1 MWLIVGIFI
10 RSSVCEIAIPP
21 QPNISRY
28 DYLLVPLARH
38 YRMSNL
44 AVNFCLENDVR
55 LLSSSEELDT
65 INALLHGH
73 MDWMVVTVH
82 YSTQCGQMRFFQN
95 VFLAATYRS
104 LEEMVSSMDYEC
116 YDAAGFYMVTV
127 ADRMLNETSIVQVF
141 GTLWKYRIINVVF
154 IAPLSGANYRAY
166 SFDPYQHTSFCGSIQ
181 LVRVDRYVGH
191 RWQILSHWFR
201 GSMRNFHGCPLRIG
215 TIEAKPFSMVQQRGG
230 KTVYMGL
237 EVDIMKAIARRLN
250 FSFEFVTPPGRVKW
264 GVLRAGNSTGLM
276 GMILRAEVDFGFGAV
291 GHSPNRS
298 QMLRSSYPGIITQ
311 MIMAIPPR
319 RPHTSLEKLFQ
330 PFSPSAWTL
339 IVVCYSVLCALSVVV
354 CYGRRHP
361 SVERMPGMFYTFWI
375 ILLGGP
381 GGNVRRHSTRIY
393 VISLLLNAFVVR
405 NLYQSAL
412 FRYLKSSDLASSKL
426 HTYDDIN
433 AAGLYYYMY
442 PTSRIFFV
450 DNPWVNNRI
459 RTLHDEELDWD
470 EVMYNISQHR
480 LPGVLTLPLESISYY
495 VKYHGQRG
503 MVYVGQDT
511 GISYYIGFH
520 FPRMSALKDPF
531 DRLLHRFY
539 DAGLIVHWKRSFRDN
554 PNTWIHKNEDKDN
567 VPTPLHLHQLSGG
580 FYLWAFCTLL
590 TIGVFV
596 TEVVR
601 FKINSASRH

>member
-10 RSSVCEIAIPP
+10 RSSVCDIVLPP
-21 QPNISRY
+21 NPNISRS

-116 YDAAGFYMVTV
+116 YDASGFYIVTV
-127 ADRMLNETSIVQVF
+127 AERTLNESSIVQVF

-154 IAPLSGANYRAY
+154 IAPLSGDNYQAY
-166 SFDPYQHTSFCGSIQ
+166 SFDPYQDNFCGSIQ
-181 LVRVDRYVGH
+181 LVRIDRYAD
-191 RWQILSHWFR
+191 
-201 GSMRNFHGCPLRIG
+201 SMRNFDGCPLRIG
-215 TIEAKPFSMVQQRGG
+215 TFEAKPFSMVQQRGG
-230 KTVYMGL
+230 KTVYYGL
-237 EVDIMKAIARRLN
+237 EVDIMKAIASRLN
-250 FSFEFVTPPGRVKW
+250 FSFEFVSPPGRVKW
-264 GVLRAGNSTGLM
+264 GVLKPGNSTGLM

-291 GHSPNRS
+291 GHSPYRS
-298 QMLRSSYPGIITQ
+298 QMLRSSYPGVITQ

-319 RPHTSLEKLFQ
+319 RPYTSFEKLFQ
-330 PFSPSAWTL
+330 PFTPSAWTL
-339 IVVCYSVLCALSVVV
+339 IVVCYSVLCGLSVLM
-354 CYGRRHP
+354 CYGRRH
-361 SVERMPGMFYTFWI
+361 SSLERMPQMFYTFWI

-393 VISLLLNAFVVR
+393 IISLLLNAFVVR

-442 PTSRIFFV
+442 PTTRIFFM
-450 DNPWVNNRI
+450 DNPWVQTRI
-459 RTLHDEELDWD
+459 RTLDDEELNWD

-503 MVYVGQDT
+503 MVYVGKDT
-511 GISYYIGFH
+511 GISFYIGFH
-520 FPRMSALKDPF
+520 FPRMSALKEPF

-554 PNTWIHKNEDKDN
+554 PNTWVHKNEDKDN

-590 TIGVFV
+590 AIGVFF
-596 TEVVR
+596 TEVVL
-601 FKINSASRH
+601 FKINSAQPRN